1 MVNGVRLM
9 LGNHRLIHEQGLC
22 GPELEAELVI
32 HEKQGRTVTLLA
44 DDSRVLALFAVADT
58 IRETSKQA
66 IVDLKALGVT
76 SVMLT
81 GDNTATAKAIAAQAG
96 IDDARGDLLPEAK
109 LMPSRNAKALW
120 RYRHDRRRHQR
131 CAGAGAGRHR
141 LCHGRSGNRH
151 GHGSGRRGHHER

>member
-1 MVNGVRLM
+1 MSKAC
-9 LGNHRLIHEQGLC
+9 C

-44 DDSRVLALFAVADT
+44 DDSGVLALFAVADT

-81 GDNTATAKAIAAQAG
+81 GDNHGHRKGHRCPSRALMS
-96 IDDARGDLLPEAK
+96 ARGDLLPK
-109 LMPSRNAKALW
+109 PSSMPSRKCKSAMALP
-120 RYRHDRRRHQR
+120 
-131 CAGAGAGRHR
+131 A
-141 LCHGRSGNRH
+141 
-151 GHGSGRRGHHER
+151 

>member
-1 MVNGVRLM
+1 MSKD
-9 LGNHRLIHEQGLC
+9 LC

-44 DDSRVLALFAVADT
+44 DDSGVLALFAVADT
-58 IRETSKQA
+58 IREHRNRPSS
-66 IVDLKALGVT
+66 ISKALGVT

-109 LMPSRNAKALW
+109 LDAIKNAKALW

-131 CAGAGAGRHR
+131 CAGAGAGRHGFAMGAAGTDTAMAR
-141 LCHGRSGNRH
+141 PMWS
-151 GHGSGRRGHHER
+151 SER